1 MPFLK
6 VDNITH
12 QFGGLRAVHD
22 YELSIEPGQIRGL
35 IGPNGAGKT
44 TIFNLITGIYTPTH
58 GHIYLDGERISGLP
72 PHRIASRGIGRTFQN
87 LLLWRHMNV
96 LEHVKMARYSR
107 IGYGLLDACLGTPR
121 RHRKEREIEEK
132 ALALLEMLDIR
143 HLADQA
149 VPNLPYGAQRRVE
162 MARAL
167 ATEPRLLLLDEPTA
181 GMNPGRAGADHGH
194 HPAGAPG
201 IQPGDLSHRAPDA
214 VRHGVVRADPD
225 AGFRRGDRRR
235 HAGGDPEQPQG
246 HRGLPGNHRNIAT
259 MLLSVENL
267 RVSYDQIRALQG
279 ISFEIEEGEIVCI
292 IGANGAGKSTTLLAI
307 SRMVPVEAGTR
318 MTYMDKDLLQ
328 YSADRV
334 VSRLAHLP
342 RAGGTA
348 PVRQPHGDG
357 EPAVVLFRPRKD
369 DGIKR
374 DIDRVLSI
382 FPRLAEREHQKA
394 GTLSGGEQ
402 QMLAVGRAFMSGRKL
417 MLLDEPSMGLA
428 PLMMKTVF
436 DALREINQEG
446 TTILLVEQNAQLA
459 LQFAGRGYVLENGSL
474 VLEGKSA
481 DLLDDPGVKQAY
493 LGG

>member
-1 MPFLK
+1 
-6 VDNITH
+6 
-12 QFGGLRAVHD
+12 
-22 YELSIEPGQIRGL
+22 
-35 IGPNGAGKT
+35 
-44 TIFNLITGIYTPTH
+44 
-58 GHIYLDGERISGLP
+58 
-72 PHRIASRGIGRTFQN
+72 
-87 LLLWRHMNV
+87 
-96 LEHVKMARYSR
+96 
-107 IGYGLLDACLGTPR
+107 
-121 RHRKEREIEEK
+121 
-132 ALALLEMLDIR
+132 
-143 HLADQA
+143 
-149 VPNLPYGAQRRVE
+149 
-162 MARAL
+162 
-167 ATEPRLLLLDEPTA
+167 
-181 GMNPGRAGADHGH
+181 
-194 HPAGAPG
+194 
-201 IQPGDLSHRAPDA
+201 
-214 VRHGVVRADPD
+214 
-225 AGFRRGDRRR
+225 
-235 HAGGDPEQPQG
+235 
-246 HRGLPGNHRNIAT
+246 

-279 ISFEIEEGEIVCI
+279 ISFEIDEGEIVCI

-318 MTYMDKDLLQ
+318 MTYMDEDLLR
-328 YSADRV
+328 YPADKV
-334 VSRLAHLP
+334 VSQLAISHVPEGRRLFDNLTVMENLRLSCFA
-342 RAGGTA
+342 
-348 PVRQPHGDG
+348 
-357 EPAVVLFRPRKD
+357 RKD

-436 DALREINQEG
+436 DALKEINQEG

-481 DLLDDPGVKQAY
+481 DLLADPGVKQAY